1 MEYTEKNKTISKE
14 KLLKKKCKKIWLLGN
29 KT

>member
-1 MEYTEKNKTISKE
+1 MECTENNKTISKE
-14 KLLKKKCKKIWLLGN
+14 KLLKKCKKIWLLGN